1 MSSRDLTTGS
11 IPKHLMALG
20 VPVIGAML
28 LQSVYAIVD
37 LAWIKRLGE
46 DAVAGLSINFQI
58 FFVILA
64 LSQVI
69 ATTAMADI
77 SQLWGSGEREDA
89 RGAFS
94 SFLLVSLVL
103 GILTTGGAWLMADA
117 YINAFTSNSGVAEQ
131 GLAYF
136 QINALT
142 FFSQLLL
149 IVLGYGLRASG
160 DFISPMV
167 VMVVSVLTNLALDP
181 LLIFGIGE
189 WEGMGMAGAAW
200 ATVAGQ
206 FLALMAY
213 AGLLIRAR
221 KDESRMSFGVPS
233 FGPDFF
239 KQLIV
244 RGLPAGIQYLLLS
257 AMLGVVLYA
266 MKSHGAAYTA
276 AAGGGFRVL
285 QQSILPVVAL
295 ASAAAAIS
303 GQNIGAGGFD
313 RVKLTSR
320 TVVIWCLVYAAAISG
335 LFLLTPEL
343 FASLFA
349 QPGEMSV
356 ARSYFV
362 WSWPMVL
369 GISLSMGPTMILQAL
384 KRPMLPLIAALFR
397 LGMII
402 LGVFAWLVP
411 AQAPPEWTFG
421 LVAVSAIVEGA
432 IGLSLLIWR
441 LTKLPH
447 DAPAPVTAIAS

>member
-1 MSSRDLTTGS
+1 MASRDLTTGS
-11 IPKHLMALG
+11 IPRHLMALG

-46 DAVAGLSINFQI
+46 ESVAGLSINFQI

-69 ATTAMADI
+69 ATTAMADM
-77 SQLWGSGEREDA
+77 SQLWGKGEREGA

-94 SFLLVSLVL
+94 SFLLVALVL
-103 GILTTGGAWLMADA
+103 GVLTTGGAWLTADA
-117 YINAFTSNSGVAEQ
+117 YVNFFTSDPAVAEE

-167 VMVVSVLTNLALDP
+167 VMIFSVLVNLVLDP
-181 LLIFGIGE
+181 LLIFGVGD
-189 WEGMGMAGAAW
+189 WEGMGIAGAAW

-206 FLALMAY
+206 FLALVAY
-213 AGLLIRAR
+213 IGLLIRAR
-221 KDESRMSFGVPS
+221 TDDARMSFGMPS
-233 FGPDFF
+233 FNLDFF

-244 RGLPAGIQYLLLS
+244 RGLPAGTQYLLMS

-266 MKSHGAAYTA
+266 MKPHGAAYTA
-276 AAGGGFRVL
+276 AAGGGFRIL

-295 ASAAAAIS
+295 ASAAAAMA
-303 GQNIGAGGFD
+303 GQNMGSGGFD
-313 RVKLTSR
+313 RVRLTSR
-320 TVVIWCLVYAAAISG
+320 TVLIWCVVYGGVISG

-349 QPGEMSV
+349 QPEEMDV

-362 WSWPMVL
+362 WSWPMVI

-384 KRPMLPLIAALFR
+384 KRPILPLIAAVVR
-397 LGMII
+397 LGLIVV
-402 LGVFAWLVP
+402 GVFAWLVP
-411 AQAPPEWTFG
+411 TQAPPEWVFG
-421 LVAVSAIVEGA
+421 LVAVTAIVEGA
-432 IGLSLLIWR
+432 IGVGLLIWR
-441 LTKLPH
+441 LRRLP
-447 DAPAPVTAIAS
+447 DDSPAPKPAIAG